1 VDPGDRI
8 NEHGAV
14 AVHGIRPVDLV
25 GAPSQEIAKS
35 ALSDVLD
42 RRILVAWHAGV
53 EAGYLAGLF
62 GVPSRSWLRRTIDV
76 RDLLIELEGEQ
87 VARLSLAESAV
98 RRGVPVSDP
107 HHALDDAVVT
117 AQLFLILATGLE
129 RRDGPRSVGDLL
141 DTRPVLPPVLR
152 RPRAP
157 I

>member
-14 AVHGIRPVDLV
+14 AVHGIRPFDLA
-25 GAPSQEIAKS
+25 GAPSQEVAK
-35 ALSDVLD
+35 AVLSDALD
-42 RRILVAWHAGV
+42 RRILVAWHADV

-62 GVPSRSWLRRTIDV
+62 GVPSRSWLRRTVDV

-117 AQLFLILATGLE
+117 AQLLLIVATALE